1 MKHLKR
7 WAASNDTFTLDF
19 GSHEDDYTTV
29 ITQQGEEM
37 SQLIAGYIDI
47 LLQKQRGNMNNL
59 FQKVLLF
66 LFLTQVIFFI
76 SCFCNC

>member
-19 GSHEDDYTTV
+19 GSHEDDYITV

-47 LLQKQRGNMNNL
+47 LLQKQRGQCL
-59 FQKVLLF
+59 
-66 LFLTQVIFFI
+66 
-76 SCFCNC
+76 